1 MKQKTVLS
9 ELANLQPSENKYDTH
24 MRNLSFIHQSH
35 TKYGDQ
41 MVHNTIPRMLN
52 YLIEALM

>member
-41 MVHNTIPRMLN
+41 MVHNTIP
-52 YLIEALM
+52 